1 MKPNNRIEND
11 AYEAAL
17 RAVFSAPHLGRWA
30 PSSSCSWSR
39 VSIPVRF
46 ELAYPEIS
54 AGAVLADADCGRSE

>member
-11 AYEAAL
+11 AHEAAL
-17 RAVFSAPHLGRWA
+17 RAAFSAPHLERWA
-30 PSSSCSWSR
+30 ASSSCSWSR

-54 AGAVLADADCGRSE
+54 AEVVLVDEPK